1 MKNSQ
6 VEQIRVLLAD
16 DHALFRRG
24 VAELLRDQPGFQ
36 LVGEV
41 GSGPGAVDLAKRSEP
56 DVVLLDIHMPRGS
69 GLDAV
74 APLKESGGV
83 KILMLTV
90 SDKDQDLIAAI
101 KAGADGYL
109 LKNAEPRQLFRAIR
123 RVAAGKSVLSPEI
136 TAKVMRWAADRPPD
150 GEKVALSPREREVLQ
165 SLAQGKTSGEI
176 ASDLVISTS
185 TVKTHVHHI
194 LQKLEAANR
203 AEAVAKAATM
213 GLLEDPPKG

>member
-74 APLKESGGV
+74 APLRESGGV

>member
-1 MKNSQ
+1 MNTPEGEK
-6 VEQIRVLLAD
+6 IRVLLAD

-24 VAELLRDQPGFQ
+24 MAELLRDQPGFE

-41 GSGPGAVDLAKRSEP
+41 GSGPEAVALAARSEP
-56 DVVLLDIHMPRGS
+56 DVVLLDIHMPAGS
-69 GLDAV
+69 GLEAV
-74 APLKESGGV
+74 QPLKEGGDIKV
-83 KILMLTV
+83 LMLTV
-90 SDKDQDLIAAI
+90 SDKDRDLMAAI

-123 RVAAGKSVLSPEI
+123 RVTEGESILSPEV
-136 TAKVMRWAADRPPD
+136 TAKVMRWAAERPPA

-165 SLAQGKTSGEI
+165 YLAQGKTSGEI
-176 ASDLVISTS
+176 ASELVISIS

-203 AEAVAKAATM
+203 AEAVAKAASK

>member
-1 MKNSQ
+1 MNTPEGEK
-6 VEQIRVLLAD
+6 IRVLLAD

-24 VAELLRDQPGFQ
+24 MAELLWDQPGFE

-41 GSGPGAVDLAKRSEP
+41 GSGPEAVALAARSEP
-56 DVVLLDIHMPRGS
+56 DVVLLDIHMPAGS
-69 GLDAV
+69 GLEAV
-74 APLKESGGV
+74 QPLKEGGDIKV
-83 KILMLTV
+83 LMLTV
-90 SDKDQDLIAAI
+90 SDKDRDLMAAI

-123 RVAAGKSVLSPEI
+123 RVTEGESILSPEV
-136 TAKVMRWAADRPPD
+136 TAKVMRWAAERPPA

-165 SLAQGKTSGEI
+165 YLAQGKTSGEI
-176 ASDLVISTS
+176 ASELVISIS

-203 AEAVAKAATM
+203 AEAVAKAASK